1 MCIRSP
7 EKLIELERTP
17 QSQVVLIIEYR
28 LLNQLLSAHV
38 VSKRC
43 RTVH

>member
-17 QSQVVLIIEYR
+17 QSQVALTIVYG
-28 LLNQLLSAHV
+28 LLNQPLSAHV
-38 VSKRC
+38 ISKRC

>member
-17 QSQVVLIIEYR
+17 QSQVVLRIWTAKSTT
-28 LLNQLLSAHV
+28 LS
-38 VSKRC
+38 SYSI
-43 RTVH
+43 